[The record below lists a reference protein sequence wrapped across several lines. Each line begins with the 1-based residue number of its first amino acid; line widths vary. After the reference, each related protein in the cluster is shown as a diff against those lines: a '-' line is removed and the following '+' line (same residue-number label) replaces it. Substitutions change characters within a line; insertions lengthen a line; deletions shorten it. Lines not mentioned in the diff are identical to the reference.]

1 MSEYQGRRH
10 TLNDV
15 REVEQFRNRWMEMNP
30 EGYIQFEQLDNI
42 KKRRGSGGSY
52 NDSPLVDLR
61 RNVETTIKEDDV
73 FEDNTPSGKYSN
85 EWKAEGKIF
94 GALGC
99 SITSK
104 GVDDNNND
112 IDTSDN
118 NNTYYNNKNN
128 KNNNNSIDNINN
140 NNNNNNNDN
149 NENNNNNNNS
159 NRNEMA
165 DEELNMSDETE
176 PSFNPHKVRKSIT
189 WAEDLESV
197 RQFQVK
203 RRRKISIKKFFKWW
217 TDHASMYEFHQYL
230 TLFFFCFSI
239 R

>member
-1 MSEYQGRRH
+1 
-10 TLNDV
+10 
-15 REVEQFRNRWMEMNP
+15 MEMNP
-30 EGYIQFEQLDNI
+30 EGYIQFEQLDSI

-61 RNVETTIKEDDV
+61 RNRATTIKEDDV
-73 FEDNTPSGKYSN
+73 FEDNTPPEQYSN
-85 EWKAEGKIF
+85 EWKAEGKMF

-118 NNTYYNNKNN
+118 NNTYYNSKNN
-128 KNNNNSIDNINN
+128 KNNNNSIDNINNN

-203 RRRKISIKKFFKWW
+203 RRRKISIKKFFKW
-217 TDHASMYEFHQYL
+217 
-230 TLFFFCFSI
+230 
-239 R
+239 